1 MSRVI
6 WMKTLACVAWT
17 ILSAT
22 SLSAGI
28 INGGFEDPSANAPAT
43 GWTNTDSIFGTNR
56 CDLSCSGGNNFARTG
71 DWWIW
76 FGGSSAAQTAV
87 LSQDAVIEANAV
99 NVDFYVRV
107 PVANDFTLQ
116 LSMDGNQIWSITEA
130 DAASLTTY
138 TLVSLALGAYAD
150 GGVHTLRWDYSGNAG
165 GLNNVYLDD
174 VSLTYSQSEVPEPAT
189 GLLLLSALG
198 LGAIARRRVRVA

>member
-1 MSRVI
+1 
-6 WMKTLACVAWT
+6 
-17 ILSAT
+17 
-22 SLSAGI
+22 
-28 INGGFEDPSANAPAT
+28 
-43 GWTNTDSIFGTNR
+43 
-56 CDLSCSGGNNFARTG
+56 
-71 DWWIW
+71 

-87 LSQDAVIEANAV
+87 RSHDAVLEANAV
-99 NVDFYVRV
+99 NVDSYARV
-107 PVANDFTLQ
+107 PLANEFTLQ

-189 GLLLLSALG
+189 GLLLL
-198 LGAIARRRVRVA
+198 

>member
-1 MSRVI
+1 MV
-6 WMKTLACVAWT
+6 LA
-17 ILSAT
+17 AT

-28 INGGFEDPSANAPAT
+28 INGGFEDPNANAPAT
-43 GWTNTDSIFGTNR
+43 GWTNTDTVFGFSR
-56 CDLSCSGGNNFARTG
+56 CDSGCSAGTNFARTG

-76 FGGSSAAQTAV
+76 FGGSSTPQTAL
-87 LSQDAVIEANAV
+87 LSQDAVIETNAV

-107 PVANDFTLQ
+107 PIANGFTLQ
-116 LSMDGNQIWSITEA
+116 LSIDGNQIWSITEA

-150 GGVHTLRWDYSGNAG
+150 GGVHTLRWDYSGNG
-165 GLNNVYLDD
+165 IGLDNVFLDD

-198 LGAIARRRVRVA
+198 LGALARRRVRLG